1 MRALVVGGSGTLG
14 RAVCAALAEK
24 GAQIALTY
32 LINETPATEIAARI
46 GARALRLDLTEVAAI
61 DRVVDEAAAALG
73 GLDALAICSGIGVT
87 DGSRS
92 PRAAVSLNEIDE
104 AAWDRMLAVNAKG
117 PFFVCRAAARH
128 LKKAG
133 GGNIVLTGSIDGIKP
148 APSPIHYA
156 ATKGALQG
164 MALSMMK
171 ELGAAN
177 IRVNVVA
184 PGVMET
190 GLSRT
195 ISDELRAQYV
205 KHCGLGRTARP
216 EEVARVIA
224 WLALENS
231 YVTGQTLVL
240 DGAL

>member
-1 MRALVVGGSGTLG
+1 MRVLVVGGSGTLG
-14 RAVCAALAEK
+14 RAVCGALADK
-24 GAQIALTY
+24 GAQIAFTF
-32 LINETPATEIAARI
+32 LINETSAAEIATKH
-46 GARALRLDLTEVAAI
+46 GARAFRLDLADVAAI
-61 DRVVDEAAAALG
+61 DRVVDDAATALS
-73 GLDALAICSGIGVT
+73 GLDAVAVCSGIGVT

-92 PRAAVSLNEIDE
+92 PRATTTLDAIDE
-104 AAWDRMLAVNAKG
+104 AAWDRMFAVNAKG

-128 LKKAG
+128 LKNAG
-133 GGNIVLTGSIDGIKP
+133 GGNMVLTGSIDGIKP

-177 IRVNVVA
+177 IRVNVIA
-184 PGVMET
+184 PGVMES

-195 ISDELRAQYV
+195 IPDELRAQYV